1 MRNTEQESP
10 MKIRVNMLSSA
21 DAVEGQGVGSAYL
34 ELISLLKEEAYH
46 AIDLTINES
55 GYFDIN
61 HIHTID
67 PMNFYKIKMHR
78 GANIMAVHFLPHTL
92 EGSIDLPRFIFAGL
106 KLYIID
112 FYKSAD
118 YLVVVNPIF
127 IQELVQL
134 GIPRQ
139 RIRYIPNYVSKNKFF
154 AYDTSQRDEVRAKY
168 GISKDDFVVIGV
180 GQVQMRKGVVD
191 FVEVAKQCP
200 QVKFLWCGGF
210 SFGAIT
216 DGYHELKEVMDHH
229 PENVKFLGIIPREDM
244 NEIYNVSDVLF
255 MPSYNE
261 LFPMAILEAC
271 NLHKPLLLRDLDLYQ
286 DILFDSYLKADSNED
301 FKKII
306 CDLSHDREYYAKAMD
321 YSAKISTY
329 YSKEHVLK
337 QWLDFYREV
346 YDRSYAD
353 IKKVKVDAED
363 FDKILSKKKR
373 MLVLDHRHYANS
385 IYLLNQPLTIIDRF
399 NKDRVISV
407 NIVDFNEFDYL
418 DEETALDVLI
428 KNQDKLNLSGKDLY
442 KFSKKKEFAL
452 LEFDLISG

>member
-1 MRNTEQESP
+1 

-34 ELISLLKEEAYH
+34 ELINLLKEEAYH
-46 AIDLTINES
+46 ALDLTINES

-67 PMNFYKIKMHR
+67 PMNFYKIKMHK

-92 EGSIDLPRFIFAGL
+92 EGSIDLPKFIFAGL
-106 KLYIID
+106 KHYIID

-127 IQELVQL
+127 IKELIQL
-134 GIPRQ
+134 GIPES
-139 RIRYIPNYVSKNKFF
+139 RIKYIPNYVSKQKFF
-154 AYDTSQRDEVRAKY
+154 AYDADRRDEVRAKY

-180 GQVQMRKGVVD
+180 GQVQMRKGVID

-216 DGYHELKEVMDHH
+216 DGYHELKEVMENH

-244 NEIYNVSDVLF
+244 NDIYNVSDVLF

-271 NLHKPLLLRDLDLYQ
+271 NLNKPLLLRNLDLYE
-286 DILFDSYLKADSNED
+286 DILFDSYLKADNNEA
-301 FKKII
+301 FSKVI
-306 CDLSHDREYYAKAMD
+306 CDLRQNPDFYKQAMD

-329 YSKEHVLK
+329 YSKEYVLK
-337 QWLDFYREV
+337 QWLDFYRQV
-346 YDRSYAD
+346 YEKSYTD
-353 IKKVKVDAED
+353 IKTVKVDTDD
-363 FDKILSKKKR
+363 FDKILSKKKH
-373 MLVLDHRHYANS
+373 MLVLDNKQYNNS
-385 IYLLNQPLTIIDRF
+385 IFIKDQPFSILHRF
-399 NKDRVISV
+399 SKDRVISV
-407 NIVDFNEFDYL
+407 KIVDFEEFNYL
-418 DEETALDVLI
+418 DEETALDILI
-428 KNQDKLNLSGKDLY
+428 KHQDKLNLTAKDMY
-442 KFSKKKEFAL
+442 KFSKKKDFAL
-452 LEFDLISG
+452 LEFGPMVE

>member
-1 MRNTEQESP
+1 

-34 ELISLLKEEAYH
+34 ELINLLKEEAYH
-46 AIDLTINES
+46 ALDLTINES

-67 PMNFYKIKMHR
+67 PMNFYKIKMHK

-92 EGSIDLPRFIFAGL
+92 EGSIDLPKFIFVGL
-106 KLYIID
+106 KHYIID

-127 IQELVQL
+127 IKELIQL
-134 GIPRQ
+134 GIPES
-139 RIRYIPNYVSKNKFF
+139 RIKYIPNYVSKQKFY
-154 AYDTSQRDEVRAKY
+154 AYDEQKRNEVRAKY
-168 GISKDDFVVIGV
+168 NIGKDDFVVIGV
-180 GQVQMRKGVVD
+180 GQVQMRKGVID

-216 DGYHELKEVMDHH
+216 DGYHELKGVMESH
-229 PENVKFLGIIPREDM
+229 PENVEFLGIIPREDM
-244 NEIYNVSDVLF
+244 NDIYNVSDVLF

-271 NLHKPLLLRDLDLYQ
+271 NLNKPLLLRNLDLYE
-286 DILFDSYLKADSNED
+286 DILFDSYLKADSNEA
-301 FKKII
+301 FTKIL
-306 CDLSHDREYYAKAMD
+306 CDLKANSEYYQQAMD

-337 QWLDFYREV
+337 QWLDFYRLV
-346 YDRSYAD
+346 YEKSYTD
-353 IKKVKVDAED
+353 IKTVKVDSED
-363 FDKILSKKKR
+363 FDKILSKKKQ
-373 MLVLDHRHYANS
+373 MLVLDNKQYNNS
-385 IYLLNQPLTIIDRF
+385 IFIKDQPFSILHRF
-399 NKDRVISV
+399 NKDRIISV
-407 NIVDFNEFDYL
+407 KIVDFEEFNYL
-418 DEETALDVLI
+418 DEETALNILI
-428 KNQDKLNLSGKDLY
+428 KYQDKLNLSAKDMY
-442 KFSKKKEFAL
+442 KFSKKKDFAL
-452 LEFDLISG
+452 LEFGPVIEE

>member
-1 MRNTEQESP
+1 

-34 ELISLLKEEAYH
+34 ELINLLKEEAYH
-46 AIDLTINES
+46 ALDLTINES

-67 PMNFYKIKMHR
+67 PMNFYKIKMHK

-92 EGSIDLPRFIFAGL
+92 EGSIDLPKFIFAGL
-106 KLYIID
+106 KHYIID

-127 IQELVQL
+127 IKELIQL
-134 GIPRQ
+134 GIPES
-139 RIRYIPNYVSKNKFF
+139 RIKYIPNYVSKQKFF
-154 AYDTSQRDEVRAKY
+154 AYDAEKRDEVRSKY
-168 GISKDDFVVIGV
+168 GVSKDDFVVIGV
-180 GQVQMRKGVVD
+180 GQVQMRKGVID

-216 DGYHELKEVMDHH
+216 DGYHELKEVMENH

-244 NEIYNVSDVLF
+244 NDIYNVSDVLF

-271 NLHKPLLLRDLDLYQ
+271 NLNKPLLLRNLDLYE
-286 DILFDSYLKADSNED
+286 DILFDSYLKADNNEA
-301 FKKII
+301 FSKVI
-306 CDLSHDREYYAKAMD
+306 CDLRQNHDFYKQAMD

-329 YSKEHVLK
+329 YSKEYVLK
-337 QWLDFYREV
+337 QWLDFYRQV
-346 YDRSYAD
+346 YEKSYTD
-353 IKKVKVDAED
+353 IKTVKVDTDD
-363 FDKILSKKKR
+363 FDKILSKKKH
-373 MLVLDHRHYANS
+373 MLVLDNKQYNNS
-385 IYLLNQPLTIIDRF
+385 IFIKDQPFSILHRF

-407 NIVDFNEFDYL
+407 KIVDFVEFNYL
-418 DEETALDVLI
+418 DEETALDILI
-428 KNQDKLNLSGKDLY
+428 KHQDKLNLTAKDMY
-442 KFSKKKEFAL
+442 KFSKKKDFAL
-452 LEFDLISG
+452 LEFGPMVE

>member
-1 MRNTEQESP
+1 
-10 MKIRVNMLSSA
+10 MKIRVNMLSIA

-34 ELISLLKEEAYH
+34 ELVNLLKEEAYH
-46 AIDLTINES
+46 TIDLTINES

-92 EGSIDLPRFIFAGL
+92 EGSIDLPKFIFIGL
-106 KLYIID
+106 KHYIID

-127 IQELVQL
+127 IKDLMQL
-134 GIPRQ
+134 GIPES
-139 RIRYIPNYVSKNKFF
+139 RIKYIPNYVSKQKFF
-154 AYDTSQRDEVRAKY
+154 AYDTEKRDSVRSKY
-168 GISKDDFVVIGV
+168 DIGKDDFVVIGV
-180 GQVQMRKGVVD
+180 GQVTMGKGVID

-210 SFGAIT
+210 AFGAIT
-216 DGYHELKEVMDHH
+216 DGYHELKEVMENH
-229 PENVKFLGIIPREDM
+229 PENVRFLGIIPRDDM

-271 NLHKPLLLRDLDLYQ
+271 NLHKPLLLRNLDLYQ
-286 DILFDSYLKADSNED
+286 DILFDSYLKADDND
-301 FKKII
+301 AFAKTL
-306 CDLSHDREYYAKAMD
+306 CDLNRDPDFYRQAMAF
-321 YSAKISTY
+321 SEKISKY

-337 QWLDFYREV
+337 QWLDFYRQV
-346 YDRSYAD
+346 YEKSYSD
-353 IKKVKVDAED
+353 IKSVKVDSED
-363 FDKILSKKKR
+363 FDKILCKKKY
-373 MLVLDHRHYANS
+373 MLVLDSKHYNNS
-385 IYLLNQPLTIIDRF
+385 IFIKDQPFSILNRF

-407 NIVDFNEFDYL
+407 KIVDFEEFNYL
-418 DEETALDVLI
+418 DEETALDILI
-428 KNQDKLNLSGKDLY
+428 KNQDKLNLSAKDMY
-442 KFSKKKEFAL
+442 KYSKKKDFAL
-452 LEFDLISG
+452 LEFGPIVE

>member
-1 MRNTEQESP
+1 

-34 ELISLLKEEAYH
+34 ELINLLKEEAYH
-46 AIDLTINES
+46 ALDLTINES

-67 PMNFYKIKMHR
+67 PMNFYKIKMHK

-92 EGSIDLPRFIFAGL
+92 EGSIDLPKFIFVGL
-106 KLYIID
+106 KHYIID

-127 IQELVQL
+127 IKELIQL
-134 GIPRQ
+134 GIPES
-139 RIRYIPNYVSKNKFF
+139 RIKYIPNYVSKQKFY
-154 AYDTSQRDEVRAKY
+154 AYDEQKRNEVRAKY
-168 GISKDDFVVIGV
+168 NIGKDDFVVIGV
-180 GQVQMRKGVVD
+180 GQVQMRKGVID

-216 DGYHELKEVMDHH
+216 DGYHELKGVMESH
-229 PENVKFLGIIPREDM
+229 PENVEFLGIIPREDM
-244 NEIYNVSDVLF
+244 NDIYNVSDVLF

-271 NLHKPLLLRDLDLYQ
+271 NLSKPLLLRNLDLYE
-286 DILFDSYLKADSNED
+286 DILFDSYLKADSNEA
-301 FKKII
+301 FTKIL
-306 CDLSHDREYYAKAMD
+306 CDLRANPEYYQQAMD

-337 QWLDFYREV
+337 QWLDFYRLV
-346 YDRSYAD
+346 YEKSYTD
-353 IKKVKVDAED
+353 IKTVKVDSED
-363 FDKILSKKKR
+363 FDKILSKKKQ
-373 MLVLDHRHYANS
+373 MLVLDNKQYNNS
-385 IYLLNQPLTIIDRF
+385 IFIKDQPFSILHRF
-399 NKDRVISV
+399 NKDRIISV
-407 NIVDFNEFDYL
+407 KIVDFEEFNYL
-418 DEETALDVLI
+418 DEETALNILI
-428 KNQDKLNLSGKDLY
+428 KYQDKLNLTAKDMY
-442 KFSKKKEFAL
+442 KFSKKKDFAL
-452 LEFDLISG
+452 LEFGPVVEE